1 MFTMLSVRYIFVRIS
16 VGYITLVVIT
26 MFSARYIFVPISVG
40 YITLVVMQMVLL
52 YINLRC
58 FD

>member
-1 MFTMLSVRYIFVRIS
+1 MFTMFSVRF
-16 VGYITLVVIT
+16 
-26 MFSARYIFVPISVG
+26 IFVPISVG
-40 YITLVVMQMVLL
+40 YIILVVMQMVLF

>member
-1 MFTMLSVRYIFVRIS
+1 MFTMFSVRFIFVPIS

-26 MFSARYIFVPISVG
+26 MFSVRFIFVPISLS
-40 YITLVVMQMVLL
+40 YIILVVMQMVLF
-52 YINLRC
+52 YINFRC

>member
-1 MFTMLSVRYIFVRIS
+1 MCTMFSVRFIFVPIS

-26 MFSARYIFVPISVG
+26 MFSVRFIFVPTSVG

>member
-1 MFTMLSVRYIFVRIS
+1 MFTMFSVRFIFVSIS

-26 MFSARYIFVPISVG
+26 MFSVRFIFVPTSVG
-40 YITLVVMQMVLL
+40 YITLVVMQMVLI
-52 YINLRC
+52 YINLRY